1 MTSKTNGKIVL
12 TEKLLHDSAL
22 KKLQLANTAASQV
35 AESKESA
42 DSGFTPQACGF
53 SPAQWQALSV
63 DARLLVANK
72 WIEKRRA
79 ELKAKAERESAAS

>member
-1 MTSKTNGKIVL
+1 MTSKTNGKIFL

-53 SPAQWQALSV
+53 SPPSG
-63 DARLLVANK
+63 RLCPWTPDCSSLTSGLRNVV
-72 WIEKRRA
+72 R
-79 ELKAKAERESAAS
+79 S